1 MRHADSGWTCGSA
14 APLSHHPPSLS
25 RLPTATQ
32 KPRRGAPKQAPTELG
47 SQHIP
52 PHTRHSPS
60 PFRATA
66 LAPSRLPVRIR
77 AASDRSLLS
86 SVSDPC
92 SDGIARPP
100 VRPFVRF
107 MSFRIRCCGVLPNRR
122 IKSVSLSLSPLP
134 RCSDA
139 HAVRP
144 RSMIPSSAA
153 RNFGAHRDYGVVCN
167 FDYLF
172 SLSVSF
178 IYFLIDW
185 MPQTYRFE

>member
-1 MRHADSGWTCGSA
+1 MDVWQRRAS
-14 APLSHHPPSLS
+14 LSPPSIP
-25 RLPTATQ
+25 LPSPDSQPQPRNRAERSPETSANGIGIATH
-32 KPRRGAPKQAPTELG
+32 PT
-47 SQHIP
+47 
-52 PHTRHSPS
+52 PS

-77 AASDRSLLS
+77 SASDRSLLS
-86 SVSDPC
+86 SVRDPC

-144 RSMIPSSAA
+144 RSMIPASAA
-153 RNFGAHRDYGVVCN
+153 RNFGVHRDYGVVCN

>member
-1 MRHADSGWTCGSA
+1 MDVWQRRASVS
-14 APLSHHPPSLS
+14 PPSIP
-25 RLPTATQ
+25 LPDSAT
-32 KPRRGAPKQAPTELG
+32 PRPQPRNRSERSPETSANGIGIATHPT
-47 SQHIP
+47 
-52 PHTRHSPS
+52 PHRHSPS
-60 PFRATA
+60 PFPSTA

-92 SDGIARPP
+92 SDGIARP
-100 VRPFVRF
+100 FVSCLSRF
-107 MSFRIRCCGVLPNRR
+107 RCCGVLPNRR

-144 RSMIPSSAA
+144 RSMIPASAA

-172 SLSVSF
+172 SLPVSF